1 MQRTLYTTGCMPT
14 EVVLVYLIDSDI
26 LSDIRSLV
34 FSLLDGSSAAVRVDV
49 LLPLSCVRVSLGF
62 YCTRGGTGVGDVG
75 GAGTPGSY
83 Y

>member
-1 MQRTLYTTGCMPT
+1 MQRTGCTPI
-14 EVVLVYLIDSDI
+14 EVILVYLIDSDI
-26 LSDIRSLV
+26 LGDIRSLV
-34 FSLLDGSSAAVRVDV
+34 FSFLDGGSAAIRVDV

-75 GAGTPGSY
+75 CAGTPGSY